1 MTTERKLATVRR
13 IDNVVAIENADA
25 IECAVVGGWN
35 VVIKKGEFKVG
46 DLAVYFEIDSWM
58 PKELAP
64 FLFEGKVFEGVE
76 GARLR
81 TKKLRGVVSQG
92 LLLPVNNIIDLY
104 NYAIHSYDETN
115 YPQEGEDLTEH
126 LGIKKWDKPLSPQL
140 VGVTKGNFP
149 SFIPKT
155 DQERVQNLTKE
166 INEFQGEEF
175 EVTIKLD
182 GSSIT
187 VYSVKDGDTGEWV
200 DGVCS
205 RNLDLKEGDSAFW
218 VIAKQEGIHEK
229 IKTTGRQLAFQGE
242 MLNTNIQGNWE
253 KVDKLC
259 MFVYDI
265 YDIDAK
271 KYLLPCERI
280 TLCRE
285 LNIPHVPVLDGEFI
299 LNRSIPELLAFAE
312 GEGMSKG
319 VKREGLVF
327 KHKKSDFSF
336 KAISNTYLL
345 KNKDV

>member
-1 MTTERKLATVRR
+1 MTERKLATVRR
-13 IDNVVAIENADA
+13 IDDVVAIKDADA

-35 VVIKKGEFKVG
+35 VVIKKGEFKAG

-92 LLLPVNNIIDLY
+92 LLLPLSVLDVPEDFDLY
-104 NYAIHSYDETN
+104 DYDFN
-115 YPQEGEDLTEH
+115 EGDDVTGV
-126 LGIKKWDKPLSPQL
+126 LGIKKWDKPISPQL
-140 VGVTKGNFP
+140 AGLARGIFP

-155 DQERVQNLTKE
+155 DQERVQNLSRTIE
-166 INEFQGEEF
+166 QMQGEVF
-175 EVTIKLD
+175 EVTLKLD

-187 VYSVKDGDTGEWV
+187 VYSVEEDGVWR

-205 RNLDLKEGDSAFW
+205 RNLDLQEGDSAFW
-218 VIAKQEGIHEK
+218 MIAKQENLHEK
-229 IKTTGRQLAFQGE
+229 IRSTGRQLAIQGE

-265 YDIDAK
+265 YDIDK
-271 KYLLPCERI
+271 RQYLLPDERI
-280 TLCRE
+280 ALCKQ
-285 LNIPHVPVLDGEFI
+285 LNIPHVPVFNSGFI
-299 LNRSIPELLAFAE
+299 LTETVKELVEMAD
-312 GEGMSKG
+312 GDGMNKG

-327 KHKKSDFSF
+327 KHVDSDFSF
-336 KAISNTYLL
+336 KAISNSYLL
-345 KNKDV
+345 KNKDA